1 MADGG
6 LSSRRVCVHQ
16 HLGRNGDASC
26 LETSG
31 FDCSLS
37 TPTFAFFFSLFLEN
51 LALLTLNVGSSA
63 VTAWFLLFY
72 SSTRALPGYWVG
84 VQARVSQRSKK
95 NDQLVTGF

>member
-1 MADGG
+1 MGVCQAAEFAFISISGETEMPAAWKHLVLIV
-6 LSSRRVCVHQ
+6 LSPPPP
-16 HLGRNGDASC
+16 L
-26 LETSG
+26 L
-31 FDCSLS
+31 
-37 TPTFAFFFSLFLEN
+37 FFFSLFLEN